1 VNPRES
7 AGFLGVVS
15 WKQCVL
21 PQVVVRANDRG
32 GTILNLKQHERIW
45 TNYVET
51 ESDWKQSLNS

>member
-1 VNPRES
+1 VNPGES

-32 GTILNLKQHERIW
+32 GTILKQHERIW
-45 TNYVET
+45 NNYVET
-51 ESDWKQSLNS
+51 EPDWKQYSLNS